1 MTASSRMFASDNA
14 SGVHPDVL
22 AAIAAANVGHAHAY
36 GYDEWTTRAVDVI
49 RRHLGSEA
57 EAFFVFNGTGA
68 NVSALT
74 ALTRPYHAV
83 ICATTAHIN
92 SDECG
97 APERFT
103 GCKLI
108 DLPTSDGKLVA
119 SQIEAATAGA
129 GVEHHSQPRVV
140 SVTQCTEYGTVYT
153 PGELRAI
160 AEVTHAHGMYLHVDG
175 ARIANA
181 AAFLGCTL
189 GEMIA
194 DTGVD
199 VLSLGGTKNGMLLG
213 EAVVFLRPELA
224 KEFLFVRKS
233 SAQLASKMR
242 FISAQFEALFGGDL
256 WLENAGHANEM
267 ARMLADGLCSVPGV
281 TITQAVEANEIFAIF
296 DRDLIAPMQEVA
308 DFYLW
313 NEGACEVRLVTSWDT
328 TEDDVRTFV
337 ERALALTGA
346 GDLVDRA

>member
-1 MTASSRMFASDNA
+1 MFASDNA

-36 GYDEWTTRAVDVI
+36 GYDEWTERAVEVV
-49 RRHLGSEA
+49 RRHLGSLA
-57 EAFFVFNGTGA
+57 EVFFVFNGTGA
-68 NVSALT
+68 NVT
-74 ALTRPYHAV
+74 ALSAMVRPYNAV
-83 ICATTAHIN
+83 ICAQTAHIN

-108 DLPTSDGKLVA
+108 DLPTPDGKLVPE
-119 SQIEAATAGA
+119 QVEAATVGV

-140 SVTQCTEYGTVYT
+140 SVTQCTEYGTVYR
-153 PGELRAI
+153 PEELREI
-160 AEVTHAHGMYLHVDG
+160 AEVTHAHDMYLHVDG

-181 AAFLGCTL
+181 AAFLGCAL
-189 GEMIA
+189 GEMITE
-194 DTGVD
+194 TGVD

-224 KEFLFVRKS
+224 REFLFVRKS
-233 SAQLASKMR
+233 SAQLTSKMR
-242 FISAQFEALFGGDL
+242 FISAQFEALYGGEL
-256 WLENAGHANEM
+256 WLENAAHANEM
-267 ARMLADGLCSVPGV
+267 ARLLAAGLSTLPGV
-281 TITQAVEANEIFAIF
+281 RLTQAVEANEIFAIIS
-296 DRDLIAPMQEVA
+296 RELIKPMQDIA

-313 NEGACEVRLVTSWDT
+313 DEGTCEARLVTSWDT

-337 ERALALTGA
+337 ERVRTL
-346 GDLVDRA
+346 